1 MGAAKP
7 NRIHAI
13 LFSPPPPTE
22 YRKIRGFS
30 VDFGNRGYL
39 ERQIDVRAKVD
50 ARDASASC
58 QGSPSYEEEFC
69 ASHDGTKAFP
79 RLAFIELRVSAEIMP
94 HPNADRGGRYG
105 ASAWIHGYS
114 WRNVR
119 GGGSAPRLLNK
130 RSHTSHSR
138 KGIRARRKEPSGIP
152 GTRVWQRKLVRLIIS
167 SFFGI
172 FLQLPKS
179 YVSNVT

>member
-1 MGAAKP
+1 VDAIRLDTLRRGPRDKNTHEKSRRFAKRLP
-7 NRIHAI
+7 ESCRRGSLDKLIQGRDREYNVDGRGETESHPRDIVFA
-13 LFSPPPPTE
+13 PPPTE

-105 ASAWIHGYS
+105 ASA
-114 WRNVR
+114 
-119 GGGSAPRLLNK
+119 
-130 RSHTSHSR
+130 
-138 KGIRARRKEPSGIP
+138 
-152 GTRVWQRKLVRLIIS
+152 
-167 SFFGI
+167 
-172 FLQLPKS
+172 
-179 YVSNVT
+179 